1 MVIECAHCQT
11 RFKLA
16 DDKLRPEG
24 TKVRCSKC
32 KEIFTVFPPDSEE
45 PAAPA
50 PLPVTPPAP
59 APPPPSTTSADDID
73 FGDLT
78 MDASPAPAE
87 SDFSFDMESVAESS
101 PASGTSLEMEDI
113 ATAYGGDDSVS
124 SAATAEPAV
133 ATGVDFG
140 EFSFDNATTSADT
153 PTPAADETSPFDEFD
168 FGEPPGAEATPVPA
182 TADDAFGFGTSPS
195 GDFDFGDT
203 PSDPTA
209 FSFSE
214 QSASEPATTGNEST
228 DFNFD
233 SMSFADDSPKPAP
246 PELTRAAPPAPV
258 PAQALDAAPM
268 RDPREPKEAQPTRGN
283 TKRSRSLDSPLPKP
297 GSRISLTTILLTL
310 VIVLLLGV
318 AGAAVYFY
326 FQPGLFDTRQMVSD
340 LISKSATKVEAGRI
354 SVTTQSAT
362 YVTSQESGNLFVIR
376 GEAVNEFK
384 TPRTAIAVKG
394 ILFNAQGQIIKTQTA
409 FCGNPLSDATLA
421 STPFQKIQEAM
432 ANQFGDSLANLD
444 VAPGKAIPFVIVF
457 RQLPADLATYT
468 VELVETNPAPQQ

>member
-32 KEIFTVFPPDSEE
+32 KEIFTVFPPGSEE
-45 PAAPA
+45 RAAPA
-50 PLPVTPPAP
+50 PLPVAPPAP
-59 APPPPSTTSADDID
+59 APPPPPTTSADDFD
-73 FGDLT
+73 FGNLT
-78 MDASPAPAE
+78 MDAPPTPAE
-87 SDFSFDMESVAESS
+87 SDFSFGMESVAESS
-101 PASGTSLEMEDI
+101 PAPGTSLEMEDI
-113 ATAYGGDDSVS
+113 ATSYGDTSD
-124 SAATAEPAV
+124 SAASAAESAV

-140 EFSFDNATTSADT
+140 EFSFDTATTAAA
-153 PTPAADETSPFDEFD
+153 PPAPAADETSPFDEFD
-168 FGEPPGAEATPVPA
+168 FGEPPGAESTPVPA
-182 TADDAFGFGTSPS
+182 TADDAFGFSTSPA

-209 FSFSE
+209 FSFDEPSPP
-214 QSASEPATTGNEST
+214 EPATGNAPS

-233 SMSFADDSPKPAP
+233 SMSFADDAPKPAP
-246 PELTRAAPPAPV
+246 PEPPRSAPPASSP
-258 PAQALDAAPM
+258 PSMAHAAPL
-268 RDPREPKEAQPTRGN
+268 REPREIRESQPPRGSI
-283 TKRSRSLDSPLPKP
+283 KRSRPLDSPLPQP
-297 GSRISLTTILLTL
+297 GSRISLTTVLLTL
-310 VIVLLLGV
+310 VIILFLGI

-354 SVTTQSAT
+354 SVTTHSAT

-394 ILFNAQGQIIKTQTA
+394 ILFNTQGQIIKTQTA

-444 VAPGKAIPFVIVF
+444 VAPGKAIPFAIVF

-468 VELVETNPAPQQ
+468 VELVETNPAPR